1 MLGKHKSGS
10 TRSCNRS
17 HIDVTAEFSDIG
29 TCAGAE
35 RGYVRADTPGGCG
48 QDRDG
53 PLGVEGKLLLGQLPT
68 GR

>member
-1 MLGKHKSGS
+1 
-10 TRSCNRS
+10 
-17 HIDVTAEFSDIG
+17 VTAEFSDIG